1 MKSPARAGLFVCG
14 NKCATLRNKRSTIEM
29 KKIYFTAVIIFL
41 SLVFSSPSRANFI
54 SATPAN
60 YVSYLST
67 LAAGDTLYLAP
78 GTYTSNLTLNGRNGT
93 AAQPIVI
100 MGDANLYSTVFNAQ
114 SCCNTVS
121 ITQCSYLVIKNL
133 KLDGLN
139 LLVDAVKGEG
149 TTNNWAHH
157 ITLEYLNIVN
167 YGADQQNVG
176 ISTKCHAWNWII
188 RKNIIIGAG
197 TGLYLGNSNGDKPFV
212 NGLIENN
219 LVMNTVGYNM
229 EIKQQLDTVRDNY
242 PGTAVNGKTTIRY
255 NVFCKESNGATAAN
269 ARPNVLL
276 GAFPSTGF
284 GTNDYYE
291 MYGNFFYQNPNEALL
306 QVTGNT
312 MLYENIFVNHNDPA
326 GFRAVYVTSQNG
338 FQPRDIKIFHNTVWA
353 ANSSGGIRLYDPNT
367 SYQQYC
373 YANAVF
379 APAPITNF
387 TDTSGNVMDAYL
399 NAFYYVMSA
408 TTNLSTLNLHP
419 QAFQLTGTA
428 VSSTLFQAY
437 TDWDKD
443 FNGDIYNW
451 TFRGAY
457 STCCNSNG
465 WQLQLDTMPVPS
477 GTLTG
482 IDNFSGDVPG
492 DIFLFPNPATC
503 QFRISNFEFRILNI
517 EIYNMFGEKVYS
529 QKPETSNTKPV
540 TVNVSALTPGIYF
553 INLIDERKNAVT
565 KKFVKI

>member
-1 MKSPARAGLFVCG
+1 MKR
-14 NKCATLRNKRSTIEM
+14 
-29 KKIYFTAVIIFL
+29 IYFSAIV
-41 SLVFSSPSRANFI
+41 VFSALFSPSSRANFI
-54 SATPAN
+54 SATSGN
-60 YVSYLST
+60 YTSYLNT
-67 LAAGDTLYLAP
+67 LVAGDTLYLAA

-93 AAQPIVI
+93 VAQPIVI
-100 MGDANLYSTVFNAQ
+100 MGDANLYATVFNAQ
-114 SCCNTVS
+114 SCCNTIS

-139 LLVDAVKGEG
+139 LFVDAVKGEG
-149 TTNNWAHH
+149 TANNWAHH

-176 ISTKCHAWNWII
+176 ISTKCHAWNWTI

-255 NVFCKESNGATAAN
+255 NVFCKESNGATGAN
-269 ARPNVLL
+269 ARPNVLV

-284 GTNDYYE
+284 GSNDYYE
-291 MYGNFFYQNPNEALL
+291 IYGNFFYQNPDEALL

-312 MLYENIFVNHNDPA
+312 TLYDNIFVNHNDPA
-326 GFRAVYVTSQNG
+326 GFRAIYVTAQNG

-353 ANSSGGIRLYDPNT
+353 ANSSGGIRLFSPNT

-373 YANAVF
+373 YANVVF
-379 APAPITNF
+379 APAAITNF
-387 TDTSGNVMDAYL
+387 TDTSANITDAYL
-399 NAFYYVMSA
+399 NAFYYVVSA

-419 QAFQLTGTA
+419 QAGQLTGAT
-428 VSSTLFQAY
+428 VSSTLFQPY
-437 TDWDKD
+437 TDWDND
-443 FNGDIYNW
+443 FNGDVYNW

-457 STCCNSNG
+457 ATCCNSNG
-465 WQLQLDTMPVPS
+465 WQLQLDTMPTPI
-477 GTLTG
+477 GTPTG
-482 IDNFSGDVPG
+482 VGDLSENSS
-492 DIFLFPNPATC
+492 DDFLLFPNPA
-503 QFRISNFEFRILNI
+503 INEFTICDLRCTIVKI
-517 EIYNMFGEKVYS
+517 EMYNLLGEKVFS
-529 QKPETSNTKPV
+529 QPETSNQKPV
-540 TVNVSALTPGIYF
+540 TISVTDFPRGIYF
-553 INLIDERKNAVT
+553 ISLTDEKNKAVT
-565 KKFVKI
+565 RKFVKM